1 MLIKLA
7 GKIVEWFWNSPEAKS
22 LLVSLLTKHAAST
35 DNKIDNLL
43 VEFVRTELKV

>member
-1 MLIKLA
+1 MLTNCA
-7 GKIVEWFWNSPEAKS
+7 GAIVKWFWDSKEARA
-22 LLVSLLTKHAAST
+22 LVVSLLTKYAAST

>member
-1 MLIKLA
+1 MLTKFA
-7 GKIVEWFWNSPEAKS
+7 GVVVKWFWNSKEAKE
-22 LLVSLLTKHAAST
+22 LVVTLLTKYAAST